1 MPRYEIQTLVELT
14 GLDEGVIY
22 QCVERHLVVV
32 HDEAGE
38 MELDEA
44 QVARLRR
51 IRRLME
57 EFELNL
63 DALELV
69 LDLRDALERRS
80 AGDHGESS

>member
-1 MPRYEIQTLVELT
+1 MPRYEIETLVELT

-51 IRRLME
+51 IRRLMA

>member
-1 MPRYEIQTLVELT
+1 MPRYEIETLVELT
-14 GLDEGVIY
+14 GLEQGVIY

-32 HDEAGE
+32 HDDAGE
-38 MELDEA
+38 LELDEA

-69 LDLRDALERRS
+69 LSLRDELERRG
-80 AGDHGESS
+80 ARAQGESA

>member
-1 MPRYEIQTLVELT
+1 MPRYEIETLVELT
-14 GLDEGVIY
+14 GMDEGVIY

-38 MELDEA
+38 LELDEE

-69 LDLRDALERRS
+69 LSLRDELARRERG
-80 AGDHGESS
+80 AAGESS